1 VTNETEL
8 LVDALAVARLARL
21 VTKDVI
27 TVGPRDA
34 VIRWAYT
41 RDGRGDEL
49 GVDEVFVGDDGKPR
63 PSPAPP
69 PAEVVRTDDHPPKI
83 ARLITCPWCASVWLA
98 GGVVVVRRLAPGV
111 WPRVARVLAMSHVA
125 GLVANRDG

>member
-41 RDGRGDEL
+41 RDGRADL
-49 GVDEVFVGDDGKPR
+49 LDGDDPW
-63 PSPAPP
+63 PAPP
-69 PAEVVRTDDHPPKI
+69 PADVVRTDDHPPKI

-98 GGVVVVRRLAPGV
+98 GGVVVMRRLAPGA

-125 GLVANRDG
+125 GLIANRDG